1 MNIDADGDENNDALY
16 DQLRNVPD
24 RFDRAERFGNRPQL
38 YERGAEVFGAAAKVL
53 AAVRA
58 TARVGGINFI
68 CLFL

>member
-1 MNIDADGDENNDALY
+1 
-16 DQLRNVPD
+16 LRNVPD

-38 YERGAEVFGAAAKVL
+38 YERGADVFGAAAKVL